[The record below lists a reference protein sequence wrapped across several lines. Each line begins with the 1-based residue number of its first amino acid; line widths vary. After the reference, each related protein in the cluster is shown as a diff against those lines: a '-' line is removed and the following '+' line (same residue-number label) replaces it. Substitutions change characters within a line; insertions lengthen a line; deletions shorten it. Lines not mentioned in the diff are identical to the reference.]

1 MKEEC
6 LICEA
11 PLVYLKTDEVMEC
24 AVCHKRRIVKPN
36 VRRGIMSVTS
46 AI

>member
-11 PLVYLKTDEVMEC
+11 PLEYLETDEIMEC
-24 AVCHKRRIVKPN
+24 MVCHKKEKVKPD
-36 VRRGIMSVTS
+36 V
-46 AI
+46 

>member
-36 VRRGIMSVTS
+36 V
-46 AI
+46 